1 MVSTGEMVDRIKACV
16 DARQDESFFIIART
30 DAFASEGMESSIDR
44 SNSYIEA
51 GADGIF
57 AEAMTEKDHYKTFK
71 KALSVPILANMTEFG
86 KTPLS
91 SKEELNNVGV
101 DMILY
106 PLSAFRAMNKAA
118 LNVYEKLL
126 SEGHQKSLLNEMQT
140 RDELYEFLDYESYEN
155 KLDDLFDKN
164 NK

>member
-1 MVSTGEMVDRIKACV
+1 MS
-16 DARQDESFFIIART
+16 
-30 DAFASEGMESSIDR
+30 
-44 SNSYIEA
+44 
-51 GADGIF
+51 
-57 AEAMTEKDHYKTFK
+57 
-71 KALSVPILANMTEFG
+71 MTEFG

-91 SKEELNNVGV
+91 SKEELSNVGV

-126 SEGHQKSLLNEMQT
+126 SEGHQKSLLNHMQT